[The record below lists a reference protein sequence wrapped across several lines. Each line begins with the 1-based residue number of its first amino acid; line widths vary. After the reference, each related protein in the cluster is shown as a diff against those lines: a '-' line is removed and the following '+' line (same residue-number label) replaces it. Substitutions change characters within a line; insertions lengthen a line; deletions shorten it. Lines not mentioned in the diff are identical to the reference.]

1 MSTALAMQQS
11 QIPDIRG
18 CLTKPKKSQYFQ
30 AVLMYTD
37 GAGHEMRKS
46 KSTRE
51 ARKSDAF
58 LVMMQMIQDEKDLLK
73 TAALGTMLTDFLR
86 FWLEEVIVKT
96 VEETTWNGYRM
107 NLENHIIPYFEPLQL
122 RLKDVRPLHID
133 GFMEYALQVKDDG
146 KQLKAASV
154 QRFYA
159 NLKTALDYA
168 QKKELIEYNP
178 ARMLKAPKAEQYEA
192 QFLSI
197 EQIAALWKACKGTVV
212 ESAVFLASIYGFRR
226 GEVCGLRWEH
236 VDMRMHLIRIFETR
250 TRGKTE
256 VVKGTKT
263 VSSKR
268 TMPMMRA
275 VEVYLSRLLKL
286 QETQREYCG
295 NSWTESGYV
304 VVDELGVPVSFAR
317 IQKHYKRALQNAG
330 LPEVRF
336 HDLRHSV
343 ATYLLEL
350 GIPIEEVSA
359 WLGHSSIAVTS
370 KVYAHVNIGTRRNA
384 ARRLDKLMG
393 FESAEQEQP
402 KIELAL
408 FDLFELSPGT

>member
-1 MSTALAMQQS
+1 MQP
-11 QIPDIRG
+11 QIPEIRG

-37 GAGHEMRKS
+37 GAGHEVRKS

-73 TAALGTMLTDFLR
+73 TAAPGTMLTDFLR

-133 GFMEYALQVKDDG
+133 GFMEYALQAKDNG
-146 KQLKAASV
+146 RQLKAASV

-192 QFLSI
+192 QYLSI
-197 EQIAALWKACKGTVV
+197 EQIAALWKGLQGHCGGVRGV
-212 ESAVFLASIYGFRR
+212 PGLHLRLPPRR
-226 GEVCGLRWEH
+226 GLRAALGARGHADAPDPHLRDADPRQDRGRQGHKDRLQQAHHAYDASRGGLP
-236 VDMRMHLIRIFETR
+236 V
-250 TRGKTE
+250 
-256 VVKGTKT
+256 
-263 VSSKR
+263 
-268 TMPMMRA
+268 PA
-275 VEVYLSRLLKL
+275 VEAA
-286 QETQREYCG
+286 G
-295 NSWTESGYV
+295 N
-304 VVDELGVPVSFAR
+304 P
-317 IQKHYKRALQNAG
+317 AG
-330 LPEVRF
+330 L
-336 HDLRHSV
+336 LRK
-343 ATYLLEL
+343 LLDRQRL
-350 GIPIEEVSA
+350 
-359 WLGHSSIAVTS
+359 
-370 KVYAHVNIGTRRNA
+370 RRC
-384 ARRLDKLMG
+384 R
-393 FESAEQEQP
+393 
-402 KIELAL
+402 
-408 FDLFELSPGT
+408 